1 MAQQGTQAVVL
12 SVRIHPRARQNRIT
26 QVLPDGT
33 LKISLTA
40 PPVEGK
46 ANQALIAYLSTI
58 FDIPRDQ
65 VTIVAG
71 ASGRNKLV
79 QVTGLSPKE
88 IDQRVANHVQ
98 DK

>member
-12 SVRIHPRARQNRIT
+12 SVRLHPRAHQNQIT
-26 QVLPDGT
+26 QILPDGT

-40 PPVEGK
+40 SPVEGK
-46 ANQALIAYLSTI
+46 ANQALIAYLSAI

-71 ASGRNKLV
+71 ARGRNKLV
-79 QVTGLSPKE
+79 RVAGLSPE
-88 IDQRVANHVQ
+88 VIDQRVASRVQ
-98 DK
+98 NK